1 MKRLRDE
8 LELSESREKMETPK
22 FSWRRTFYVYDREK
36 HWKDVVV
43 ENNGEK
49 KRVHSLRWEIH
60 IKYKEELKNR
70 YFPVVV
76 TNLKGGII
84 IWTCGKDNI
93 VGED

>member
-1 MKRLRDE
+1 M
-8 LELSESREKMETPK
+8 LEDQSKEEGDPDLDLEYD
-22 FSWRRTFYVYDREK
+22 FVFLDDREK

-93 VGED
+93 IGEN